1 MPKLVYVWLTL
12 VIFFLGKSMLYVSYH
27 PDQQHEVKLL
37 KQFLDLA
44 GFDCLGD
51 WALAGKTG
59 PELIETRRKQIAGSS
74 LFLAFVTPQ

>member
-1 MPKLVYVWLTL
+1 
-12 VIFFLGKSMLYVSYH
+12 MLYVSYH

-51 WALAGKTG
+51 WVLAGKTG
-59 PELIETRRKQIAGSS
+59 QELTERRRKLITGSS
-74 LFLAFVTPQ
+74 LFLTFVTPQ